1 MISLFDI
8 EPDYGELIERVYL
21 SALRRLGLDDVFD
34 VDVSFV
40 DEERIKEINRETR
53 DTDRVTDVLSFPNI
67 DVKYPF
73 HIEDYPYDVDRETGR
88 IMLGD
93 IIICKKRMLEQAEE
107 YGHSDARECAFL
119 TLPSFW
125 VRPYRRRRQEEDARC
140 RGRHSSQHEYYE
152 RLGAS
157 RRRIY
162 V

>member
-73 HIEDYPYDVDRETGR
+73 HIEDYPCLLYT
-88 IMLGD
+88 
-93 IIICKKRMLEQAEE
+93 
-107 YGHSDARECAFL
+107 SDAA
-119 TLPSFW
+119 
-125 VRPYRRRRQEEDARC
+125 DD
-140 RGRHSSQHEYYE
+140 
-152 RLGAS
+152 
-157 RRRIY
+157 
-162 V
+162 

>member
-21 SALRRLGLDDVFD
+21 SALRRLGFDDVFD

-67 DVKYPF
+67 DVKYPYN
-73 HIEDYPYDVDRETGR
+73 IEDYPYDVDRETGR

-93 IIICKKRMLEQAEE
+93 IIICKKRMLEQADE

-119 TLPSFW
+119 TLHGLLHLFG
-125 VRPYRRRRQEEDARC
+125 YDHIDEEDRKKMRAVEEDILLSMNITRD
-140 RGRHSSQHEYYE
+140 
-152 RLGAS
+152 
-157 RRRIY
+157 
-162 V
+162 

>member
-34 VDVSFV
+34 VDISFV

-73 HIEDYPYDVDRETGR
+73 HIEGTT
-88 IMLGD
+88 I
-93 IIICKKRMLEQAEE
+93 
-107 YGHSDARECAFL
+107 
-119 TLPSFW
+119 
-125 VRPYRRRRQEEDARC
+125 
-140 RGRHSSQHEYYE
+140 
-152 RLGAS
+152 
-157 RRRIY
+157 
-162 V
+162 